1 MLHCFLVNNWL
12 AFIWADVHQRSS
24 MYVVALTGGIGS
36 GKSTASQ
43 IFAELGVPIT
53 DVDVISHQLTAAN
66 QPLIKEIEKNF
77 GHQYITS
84 EGALNRDAM
93 RTLIFN
99 DETARAKL
107 NAILHP
113 AIFNEATRQLALSKN
128 APYQMLAIPLL
139 FESPRYQKLI
149 NRILLI
155 DCDEKTQIERV
166 KARSQLSESEIMKI
180 IGAQTPRKERL
191 KLADDVI
198 KNDGNVEELRK
209 KILEIHQ
216 KYINTCIL
224 S

>member
-1 MLHCFLVNNWL
+1 MF
-12 AFIWADVHQRSS
+12 
-24 MYVVALTGGIGS
+24 VVALTGGIGS

-66 QPLIKEIEKNF
+66 QPLVKEIEKNF
-77 GHQYITS
+77 GRQYITS
-84 EGALNRDAM
+84 EGALNRNAM
-93 RTLIFN
+93 RTLVFN
-99 DETARAKL
+99 DEASRAKL

-113 AIFNEATRQLALSKN
+113 AIFNEAARQLVLSKN
-128 APYQMLAIPLL
+128 APYQILAIPLL
-139 FESPRYQKLI
+139 FESPRYEKLI

-166 KARSQLSESEIMKI
+166 KARNQLSESEILKI
-180 IGAQTPRKERL
+180 IRTQTPRKERL

-198 KNDGNVEELRK
+198 KNDGNAKELRK